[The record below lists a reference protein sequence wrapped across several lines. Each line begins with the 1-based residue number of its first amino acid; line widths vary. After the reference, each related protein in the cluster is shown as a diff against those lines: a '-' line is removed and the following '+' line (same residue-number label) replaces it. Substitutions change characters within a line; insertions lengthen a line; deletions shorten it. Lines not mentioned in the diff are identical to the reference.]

1 MYNITMVQLRENF
14 QPQKIGR
21 VNSFRQHIIHLFT
34 GVLFFTTWSYLIH
47 PLYAIFV
54 FLVCLS
60 ASIVSI
66 YDGTDAS
73 LLFPVY
79 ILTIFQNIILTIV
92 KLVI

>member
-1 MYNITMVQLRENF
+1 MVQLRENF

-21 VNSFRQHIIHLFT
+21 VNSFRRHIIHLFT

-66 YDGTDAS
+66 YDGTDA

-79 ILTIFQNIILTIV
+79 ILTISQNIILTIV